1 MQRVFQ
7 LDIPDKTRTEIVP
20 IRQEFMS
27 VIVRSLLKLLIW
39 FKLQA
44 SAVVTAFVSS
54 QSAW

>member
-7 LDIPDKTRTEIVP
+7 LDIPDKTRTDIVP
-20 IRQEFMS
+20 IRQVFMS